1 MVIPLLTEQI
11 IIARTSIENIGSG
24 QTTRLLRQLIQMS
37 VDVIQGV
44 TAIPIGI
51 VISFEFGKYLP
62 ATAVRCTQAGCIG
75 QRIGE
80 GCIAKQDVAAFSA
93 VDGVAPCRTELNF
106 RIQVSQHL
114 IQLLGRRDIGCHIG
128 RHVGR
133 LTLNLVQ
140 NIQGTSANIDPYR
153 LDRTKVVFQ
162 LHNLAHL
169 VIVIEKPR
177 PRVLIGS
184 QELLNSRVSRASF
197 YVVFRQVGIFS
208 MQPRVRLAIGNKDG
222 LIDHIGTGQRCIT
235 ASAMHPIECSLQ
247 CRFIVGVTA
256 GTQMVDR
263 VQSRIQFSELLQIEY
278 SQAGCRGIEADEIHP
293 DIVCLTGRQLIK
305 KVMNRRAQGG
315 DTAGIAATKGNLI
328 GHAAGGIQHQDD
340 IDALADQAGTPLIP
354 NQDVIALTAFDHPKI
369 TWCDVWNRTTGD
381 IIGIGTD
388 HQQILDWWREGNR
401 QSTGSLI
408 AIFVD
413 DRDGQVCSHRLLL
426 NPVDQIGTTNAIA
439 RTRLIRQVN
448 LRNMSQGGRN

>member
-1 MVIPLLTEQI
+1 
-11 IIARTSIENIGSG
+11 
-24 QTTRLLRQLIQMS
+24 MS

-114 IQLLGRRDIGCHIG
+114 IQLLGRRDIGCRI
-128 RHVGR
+128 RDNVGGHPFD
-133 LTLNLVQ
+133 LVQ
-140 NIQGTSANIDPYR
+140 NIQGAGTNIDPYG
-153 LDRTKVVFQ
+153 LDGTEVVFQ

-235 ASAMHPIECSLQ
+235 ARAMHPIERSLQ
-247 CRFIVGVTA
+247 GGLVVGISI
-256 GTQMVDR
+256 GTQR
-263 VQSRIQFSELLQIEY
+263 
-278 SQAGCRGIEADEIHP
+278 AD
-293 DIVCLTGRQLIK
+293 
-305 KVMNRRAQGG
+305 
-315 DTAGIAATKGNLI
+315 
-328 GHAAGGIQHQDD
+328 
-340 IDALADQAGTPLIP
+340 LA
-354 NQDVIALTAFDHPKI
+354 
-369 TWCDVWNRTTGD
+369 
-381 IIGIGTD
+381 
-388 HQQILDWWREGNR
+388 
-401 QSTGSLI
+401 
-408 AIFVD
+408 
-413 DRDGQVCSHRLLL
+413 
-426 NPVDQIGTTNAIA
+426 
-439 RTRLIRQVN
+439 
-448 LRNMSQGGRN
+448 